1 MIRLVFYV
9 LFVVGPHQA
18 HTRLTEEETRLV
30 AGVLW
35 AELASVC
42 LISGTETFSTPAAS
56 LTSHWDRGM
65 GGISNKYFTFT
76 AQFYQ

>member
-9 LFVVGPHQA
+9 LFVVGPHKAQP
-18 HTRLTEEETRLV
+18 EEETRLV